1 MLINRRHKKGKQM
14 RTEYLALSVALCLAS
29 LSANTMAQTTLMH
42 HVNGYTL
49 VDGKLQT
56 FNAIQFTDDKID
68 RLFTL
73 NQALPSATDITSI
86 DGKGKTLLPGLI
98 DAHGHVLGYGLSL
111 LTADLTNTSS
121 EQQAVER
128 AQAFSKNNPTD
139 GWLMGRGWNQELWDS
154 KQFPTKESLDK
165 AFKANPVSF
174 GRVDGHAIWVNSKAL
189 ALAGISSTTVAPE
202 GGEIVKDDQGN
213 PTGVLIDNAMN
224 LVFNIVPDL
233 NQQQLQ
239 STLTLAMDSLASYG
253 LTSVHDAGI
262 NIDNIK
268 AYQQLAANNAMS
280 VRVNGMLSVEDP
292 RFTTI
297 LKQGHITTA
306 DNMFK
311 VDSVKI
317 SADGALGSRG
327 AALIKEYSDQPGHKG
342 LMLYSDDQLGKLI
355 LQSMKAGFQVNTH
368 AIGDNANQVVLDKYQ
383 TAIAETDSK
392 ALRHRIEHA
401 QILDLADIPR
411 FAQLGVIASIQAT
424 HATSDKNMAENRL
437 GKARLAGAYAWR
449 KLLNANAVI
458 ANGSDFPIESPNP
471 FFGLHASVTRQDH
484 VNQPLDGWLATEK
497 LSRIEALKSFTI
509 DAAYAGHQEQLLGSL
524 EPGKKADF
532 ILVED
537 DYFTIDPQQIWQ
549 NKVIATWVNGRKVF
563 AQE

>member
-1 MLINRRHKKGKQM
+1 MLINRRHKKGKPM
-14 RTEYLALSVALCLAS
+14 RKEYLALSVALSLAS
-29 LSANTMAQTTLMH
+29 LSANTMAQTTLVH

-202 GGEIVKDDQGN
+202 GGEIVKDEQGN

-262 NIDNIK
+262 SIDNIN

-292 RFTTI
+292 RFTSI

-383 TAIAETDSK
+383 TTIAATDSK

-411 FAQLGVIASIQAT
+411 FAPTWGYRIDS
-424 HATSDKNMAENRL
+424 S
-437 GKARLAGAYAWR
+437 
-449 KLLNANAVI
+449 
-458 ANGSDFPIESPNP
+458 NP
-471 FFGLHASVTRQDH
+471 RHQRQKH
-484 VNQPLDGWLATEK
+484 
-497 LSRIEALKSFTI
+497 
-509 DAAYAGHQEQLLGSL
+509 
-524 EPGKKADF
+524 
-532 ILVED
+532 
-537 DYFTIDPQQIWQ
+537 
-549 NKVIATWVNGRKVF
+549 GRKPF
-563 AQE
+563 R

>member
-1 MLINRRHKKGKQM
+1 MKRDNKMKKG
-14 RTEYLALSVALCLAS
+14 YLALSVALGFAG
-29 LSANTMAQTTLMH
+29 LSASSMAQTTLVH

-49 VDGKLQT
+49 VNGKLQT

-73 NQALPSATDITSI
+73 NQTLPTATDITSI
-86 DGKGKTLLPGLI
+86 DGQGKTLLPGLI

-121 EQQAVER
+121 EQDAVAR
-128 AQAFSKNNPTD
+128 AQAFNSKNPTD

-154 KQFPTKESLDK
+154 KQFPNKESLDK
-165 AFKANPVSF
+165 AFSANPVSF

-213 PTGVLIDNAMN
+213 PTGVLIDNAMS
-224 LVFNIVPDL
+224 LVFNVIPEL
-233 NQQQLQ
+233 NPQQLE
-239 STLTLAMDSLASYG
+239 STLILAMDSLASYG

-262 NIDNIK
+262 SINNIN
-268 AYQQLAANNAMS
+268 AYQQLAAKKAMS
-280 VRVNGMLSVEDP
+280 LRVNGMLSVEDP
-292 RFTTI
+292 RFDSI
-297 LKQGHITTA
+297 LKQGFITTA
-306 DNMFK
+306 DDMFK

-327 AALIKEYSDQPGHKG
+327 AALIKEYSDQPGHNG
-342 LMLYSDDQLGKLI
+342 LLLYSDEQLGKLI

-383 TAIAETDSK
+383 TAIAATDSK

-401 QILDLADIPR
+401 QVLDLADIPR
-411 FAQLGVIASIQAT
+411 FSKLGVIASIQAT

-484 VNQPLDGWLATEK
+484 INKPLGGWLATEK
-497 LSRIEALKSFTI
+497 LSRIEAFKSFTI
-509 DAAYAGHQEQLLGSL
+509 DAAYAGHQEKLLGTL

-537 DYFTIDPQQIWQ
+537 DYFAINPHKIWQ
-549 NKVIATWVNGRKVF
+549 NKVIATWVDGRKVF

>member
-1 MLINRRHKKGKQM
+1 MMKK
-14 RTEYLALSVALCLAS
+14 RYLTLSVALCLTG
-29 LSANTMAQTTLMH
+29 LSASTVAQTTLVH
-42 HVNGYTL
+42 DVNGYTL
-49 VDGKLQT
+49 VGGKLQT

-68 RLFTL
+68 RLFTKD
-73 NQALPSATDITSI
+73 QTLPSASNIATI

-98 DAHGHVLGYGLSL
+98 DAHGHVLSYGLSL

-121 EQQAVER
+121 EQDAVVR
-128 AQAFSKNNPTD
+128 AQAFIKKNPTD
-139 GWLMGRGWNQELWDS
+139 SWLMGRGWNQELWDN
-154 KQFPTKESLDK
+154 KQFPSKESLDK
-165 AFKANPVSF
+165 AFSANPVSF
-174 GRVDGHAIWVNSKAL
+174 GRIDGHAIWVNSKAL
-189 ALAGISSTTVAPE
+189 ALAGISANTVSPE
-202 GGEIVKDDQGN
+202 GGEIVKDEQGN

-224 LVFNIVPDL
+224 LVFNVIPDL
-233 NQQQLQ
+233 NQQQLE

-262 NIDNIK
+262 SISNIK

-292 RFTTI
+292 RFDSI
-297 LKQGHITTA
+297 LKQGHITTT
-306 DNMFK
+306 DDMFK

-342 LMLYSDDQLGKLI
+342 LMLYSDEQLGKLI
-355 LQSMKAGFQVNTH
+355 LQAMKAGFQVNTH
-368 AIGDNANQVVLDKYQ
+368 AIGDNANQVVLNKYQ
-383 TAIAETDSK
+383 TAIASTDSK
-392 ALRHRIEHA
+392 ALRHRVEHA
-401 QILDLADIPR
+401 QILDLADVPR
-411 FAQLGVIASIQAT
+411 FAQLGVIASVQAT

-484 VNQPLDGWLATEK
+484 LNKPLDGWLAGEK
-497 LSRIEALKSFTI
+497 LSRIEAFKSFTI
-509 DAAYAGHQEQLLGSL
+509 DAAYAGHQEQLLGTL
-524 EPGKKADF
+524 EAGKKADF

-537 DYFTIDPQQIWQ
+537 DYFAINPQQIWQ
-549 NKVIATWVNGRKVF
+549 NKVIATWVNGRQVF
-563 AQE
+563 VKE

>member
-1 MLINRRHKKGKQM
+1 MKK
-14 RTEYLALSVALCLAS
+14 RYLTLSVALCLTG
-29 LSANTMAQTTLMH
+29 LSASTVAQTTLVH
-42 HVNGYTL
+42 DVNGYTL
-49 VDGKLQT
+49 VGGKLQT

-68 RLFTL
+68 RLFTKD
-73 NQALPSATDITSI
+73 QTLPSASNIATI

-98 DAHGHVLGYGLSL
+98 DAHGHVLSYGLSL

-121 EQQAVER
+121 EQDAVVR
-128 AQAFSKNNPTD
+128 AQAFIKKNPTD
-139 GWLMGRGWNQELWDS
+139 SWLMGRGWNQELWDN
-154 KQFPTKESLDK
+154 KQFPSKESLDK
-165 AFKANPVSF
+165 AFSANPVSF
-174 GRVDGHAIWVNSKAL
+174 GRIDGHAIWVNSKAL
-189 ALAGISSTTVAPE
+189 ALAGISANTVSPE
-202 GGEIVKDDQGN
+202 GGEIVRDEQGN

-224 LVFNIVPDL
+224 LVFNVIPDL
-233 NQQQLQ
+233 NQQQLE

-262 NIDNIK
+262 SISNIK

-292 RFTTI
+292 RFDSI
-297 LKQGHITTA
+297 LKQGHITTT
-306 DNMFK
+306 DDMFK

-342 LMLYSDDQLGKLI
+342 LMLYSDEQLGKLI
-355 LQSMKAGFQVNTH
+355 LQAMKAGFQVNTH
-368 AIGDNANQVVLDKYQ
+368 AIGDNANQVVLNKYQ
-383 TAIAETDSK
+383 TAIASTDSK
-392 ALRHRIEHA
+392 ALRHRVEHA
-401 QILDLADIPR
+401 QILDLADVPR
-411 FAQLGVIASIQAT
+411 FAQLGVIASVQAT

-484 VNQPLDGWLATEK
+484 LNKPLDGWLAGEK
-497 LSRIEALKSFTI
+497 LSRIEAFKSFTI
-509 DAAYAGHQEQLLGSL
+509 DAAYAGHQEQLLGTL
-524 EPGKKADF
+524 EAGKKADF

-537 DYFTIDPQQIWQ
+537 DYFAINPQQIWQ
-549 NKVIATWVNGRKVF
+549 NKVIATWVNGRQVF
-563 AQE
+563 VKE

>member
-1 MLINRRHKKGKQM
+1 M
-14 RTEYLALSVALCLAS
+14 RKAYLALSVALCFAS
-29 LSANTMAQTTLMH
+29 VSANTMAQTTLVH

-98 DAHGHVLGYGLSL
+98 DAHGHVLSYGLSL

-139 GWLMGRGWNQELWDS
+139 GWLMGRGWNQELWNS

-165 AFKANPVSF
+165 AFSANPVSF

-189 ALAGISSTTVAPE
+189 ALAGISSTTMAPE
-202 GGEIVKDDQGN
+202 GGEIVKDEQGN

-224 LVFNIVPDL
+224 LVFNIIPDL

-262 NIDNIK
+262 SIDNIK

-355 LQSMKAGFQVNTH
+355 LLSMKAGFQVNTH

-383 TAIAETDSK
+383 TAIAATDSK

-411 FAQLGVIASIQAT
+411 FSKLGVIASIQAT

-537 DYFTIDPQQIWQ
+537 DYFTVDSPQIWQ

>member
-1 MLINRRHKKGKQM
+1 M
-14 RTEYLALSVALCLAS
+14 RKEYLALSVALSLAS
-29 LSANTMAQTTLMH
+29 LSVNCMAQTTLMH

-128 AQAFSKNNPTD
+128 AQVFSKNNPTD

-202 GGEIVKDDQGN
+202 GGEIVKDEQGN

-292 RFTTI
+292 RFTST

-342 LMLYSDDQLGKLI
+342 LMLYSDEQLGKLI

-383 TAIAETDSK
+383 TAIAATDSK

-524 EPGKKADF
+524 ESSKKADF

-563 AQE
+563 AKE

>member
-1 MLINRRHKKGKQM
+1 M
-14 RTEYLALSVALCLAS
+14 RKEYLALSVALSLAS
-29 LSANTMAQTTLMH
+29 LSANTMAQTTLVH

-202 GGEIVKDDQGN
+202 GGEIVKDEQGN

-292 RFTTI
+292 RFTSI

-383 TAIAETDSK
+383 TAIAATDSK

-411 FAQLGVIASIQAT
+411 FSKLGVIASIQAT

-563 AQE
+563 AKE

>member
-1 MLINRRHKKGKQM
+1 M
-14 RTEYLALSVALCLAS
+14 RKEYLALSITLGLAS
-29 LSANTMAQTTLMH
+29 LGMSANSVAQTTLVH
-42 HVNGYTL
+42 DVNGYS
-49 VDGKLQT
+49 VVNGKLET

-68 RLFTL
+68 QVYRQTPP
-73 NQALPSATDITSI
+73 LPTDAAITVI
-86 DGKGKTLLPGLI
+86 NGQGKTLLPGLI

-111 LTADLTNTSS
+111 LTADLTNTNS

-128 AQAFSKNNPTD
+128 AQVFSKNNPTD

-189 ALAGISSTTVAPE
+189 ALAGISSTIVAPE
-202 GGEIVKDDQGN
+202 GGEIVKDEQGN

-224 LVFNIVPDL
+224 LVFNIIPDL

-262 NIDNIK
+262 SIDSIK

-292 RFTTI
+292 RFTSI

-383 TAIAETDSK
+383 TTIAATDSK

>member
-202 GGEIVKDDQGN
+202 GGEIVKDEQGN

-306 DNMFK
+306 NDMFK

-383 TAIAETDSK
+383 TAIAATDSK

-563 AQE
+563 AKE

>member
-1 MLINRRHKKGKQM
+1 MMKKDYIALLITLG
-14 RTEYLALSVALCLAS
+14 VCS
-29 LSANTMAQTTLMH
+29 LSASTFAQTTLVH
-42 HVNGYTL
+42 DVNGYTL
-49 VDGKLQT
+49 VNGKLHT

-68 RLFTL
+68 RLFTKD
-73 NQALPSATDITSI
+73 QALPIANDIITI

-98 DAHGHVLGYGLSL
+98 DAHGHVLSYGLSL

-121 EQQAVER
+121 EQDAVSR
-128 AQAFSKNNPTD
+128 ALAFLKKNPTD
-139 GWLMGRGWNQELWDS
+139 GWLMGRGWNQELWFS
-154 KQFPTKESLDK
+154 KQFPSKESLDK
-165 AFKANPVSF
+165 AFSANPVSF

-189 ALAGISSTTVAPE
+189 ALAGISASTVSPE
-202 GGEIVKDDQGN
+202 GGEIVKDEQGN

-224 LVFNIVPDL
+224 LVFNIIPDL
-233 NQQQLQ
+233 NQQQLE

-262 NIDNIK
+262 SINNIK
-268 AYQQLAANNAMS
+268 AYQQLAANTAMS

-292 RFTTI
+292 RFDTV
-297 LKQGHITTA
+297 LKQGHINTS
-306 DNMFK
+306 DDMFK

-342 LMLYSDDQLGKLI
+342 LMLYSDKQLGKLI
-355 LQSMKAGFQVNTH
+355 LQAMKAGFQVNTH
-368 AIGDNANQVVLDKYQ
+368 AIGDNANQVVLNKYQ
-383 TAIAETDSK
+383 SAIAKTDSK

-401 QILDLADIPR
+401 QILDLADVPR
-411 FAQLGVIASIQAT
+411 FAQLDVIASVQAT

-484 VNQPLDGWLATEK
+484 LNKPLDGWLAGEK
-497 LSRIEALKSFTI
+497 LSRIEAFKSFTI
-509 DAAYAGHQEQLLGSL
+509 DAAYAGHQEQLLGTL
-524 EPGKKADF
+524 ESGKKADF

-537 DYFTIDPQQIWQ
+537 DYFAINPQQIWQ
-549 NKVIATWVNGRKVF
+549 NKVIATWVNGRQVF
-563 AQE
+563 VKGEE

>member
-1 MLINRRHKKGKQM
+1 M
-14 RTEYLALSVALCLAS
+14 RKEYLALSVALSLAS
-29 LSANTMAQTTLMH
+29 LSANTIAQTTLVH

-128 AQAFSKNNPTD
+128 AKAFSKNNPTD

-202 GGEIVKDDQGN
+202 GGEIVKDEQGN

-224 LVFNIVPDL
+224 LVFNIIPDL

-262 NIDNIK
+262 SIDNIK

-292 RFTTI
+292 RFTSI

-342 LMLYSDDQLGKLI
+342 LMLYSDEQLSKLI

-383 TAIAETDSK
+383 TAIAATDSK

-401 QILDLADIPR
+401 QIVDLADIPR
-411 FAQLGVIASIQAT
+411 FSKLGVIASIQAT

>member
-1 MLINRRHKKGKQM
+1 M
-14 RTEYLALSVALCLAS
+14 RKEYLALSVALYLAS
-29 LSANTMAQTTLMH
+29 LSSNTMAQTTLVH

-98 DAHGHVLGYGLSL
+98 DAHSHVLGYGLSL

-128 AQAFSKNNPTD
+128 AKAFSKNNPTD

-202 GGEIVKDDQGN
+202 GGEIVKDEQGN

-224 LVFNIVPDL
+224 LVFNIIPDL

-262 NIDNIK
+262 SIDNIK

-292 RFTTI
+292 RFTSI

-306 DNMFK
+306 NDMFK

-342 LMLYSDDQLGKLI
+342 LMLYSDEQLGKLI

-383 TAIAETDSK
+383 TAIAATDSK

-411 FAQLGVIASIQAT
+411 FSKLGVIASIQAT

-471 FFGLHASVTRQDH
+471 FFGLHSSVTRQDH

>member
-1 MLINRRHKKGKQM
+1 M
-14 RTEYLALSVALCLAS
+14 RKEYLALSVALCLAS

-165 AFKANPVSF
+165 AFKVNPVSF

-202 GGEIVKDDQGN
+202 GGEIVKDEQGN

-224 LVFNIVPDL
+224 LVFNIIPDL

-262 NIDNIK
+262 SIDNIK

-292 RFTTI
+292 RFTSI

-327 AALIKEYSDQPGHKG
+327 AALINEYSDQPGHKG
-342 LMLYSDDQLGKLI
+342 LMLYSDEQLGKLI

-383 TAIAETDSK
+383 TAIAATDSK

-411 FAQLGVIASIQAT
+411 FSKLGVIASIQAT

-471 FFGLHASVTRQDH
+471 FFGLHSSVTRQDH

-549 NKVIATWVNGRKVF
+549 NKVTATWVNGRKVF
-563 AQE
+563 AKE

>member
-1 MLINRRHKKGKQM
+1 M
-14 RTEYLALSVALCLAS
+14 RKEYLALSVALSLAS
-29 LSANTMAQTTLMH
+29 LSANTMAQTTLVH

-202 GGEIVKDDQGN
+202 GGEIVKDEQGN

-262 NIDNIK
+262 SIDNIN

-292 RFTTI
+292 RFTSI

-383 TAIAETDSK
+383 TTIAATDSK

-484 VNQPLDGWLATEK
+484 VNQPLDGWLSTEK

-563 AQE
+563 AKE

>member
-1 MLINRRHKKGKQM
+1 M
-14 RTEYLALSVALCLAS
+14 RKEYLALSVALSLAS
-29 LSANTMAQTTLMH
+29 LSVNCMAQTTLMH

-73 NQALPSATDITSI
+73 NQALPSVTDITSI

-139 GWLMGRGWNQELWDS
+139 GWLMGRGWNQELWNS

-202 GGEIVKDDQGN
+202 GGEIVKDEQDN

-224 LVFNIVPDL
+224 LVFNIIPDL

-306 DNMFK
+306 NDMFK

-342 LMLYSDDQLGKLI
+342 LMLYSDEQLGKLI

-383 TAIAETDSK
+383 TAITATDSK

-471 FFGLHASVTRQDH
+471 FFGLHSSVTRQDH

-549 NKVIATWVNGRKVF
+549 NKVISTWVNGRKVF
-563 AQE
+563 AKE

>member
-1 MLINRRHKKGKQM
+1 M

-202 GGEIVKDDQGN
+202 GGEIVKDEQGN

>member
-1 MLINRRHKKGKQM
+1 MKK
-14 RTEYLALSVALCLAS
+14 RYLTLSMALCLTG
-29 LSANTMAQTTLMH
+29 LSASTVAQTTLVH
-42 HVNGYTL
+42 DVNGYTL
-49 VDGKLQT
+49 VGGKLQT

-68 RLFTL
+68 RLFTKD
-73 NQALPSATDITSI
+73 QTLPSASNIATI

-98 DAHGHVLGYGLSL
+98 DAHGHVLSYGLSL

-121 EQQAVER
+121 EQDAVVR
-128 AQAFSKNNPTD
+128 AQAFIKKNPTD
-139 GWLMGRGWNQELWDS
+139 SWLMGRGWNQELWDN
-154 KQFPTKESLDK
+154 KQFPSKESLDK
-165 AFKANPVSF
+165 AFSANPVSF
-174 GRVDGHAIWVNSKAL
+174 GRIDGHAIWVNSKAL
-189 ALAGISSTTVAPE
+189 ALAGISANTVSPE
-202 GGEIVKDDQGN
+202 GGEIVKDEQGN

-224 LVFNIVPDL
+224 LVFNVIPDL
-233 NQQQLQ
+233 NQQQLE

-262 NIDNIK
+262 SISNIK

-292 RFTTI
+292 RFDSI
-297 LKQGHITTA
+297 LKQGHITTT
-306 DNMFK
+306 DDMFK

-342 LMLYSDDQLGKLI
+342 LMLYSDEQLGKLI
-355 LQSMKAGFQVNTH
+355 LQAMKAGFQVNTH
-368 AIGDNANQVVLDKYQ
+368 AIGDNANQVVLNKYQ
-383 TAIAETDSK
+383 TAIASTDSK
-392 ALRHRIEHA
+392 ALRHRVEHA
-401 QILDLADIPR
+401 QILDLADVPR
-411 FAQLGVIASIQAT
+411 FAQLGVIASVQAT

-484 VNQPLDGWLATEK
+484 LNKPLDGWLAGEK
-497 LSRIEALKSFTI
+497 LSRIEAFKSFTI
-509 DAAYAGHQEQLLGSL
+509 DAAYAGHQEQLLGTL
-524 EPGKKADF
+524 EAGKKADF

-537 DYFTIDPQQIWQ
+537 DYFAINPQQIWQ
-549 NKVIATWVNGRKVF
+549 NKVIATWVNGRQVF
-563 AQE
+563 VKE

>member
-1 MLINRRHKKGKQM
+1 MMKK
-14 RTEYLALSVALCLAS
+14 RYLTLSMALCLTG
-29 LSANTMAQTTLMH
+29 LSASTVAQTTLVH
-42 HVNGYTL
+42 DVNGYTL
-49 VDGKLQT
+49 VGGKLQT

-68 RLFTL
+68 RLFTKD
-73 NQALPSATDITSI
+73 QTLPSASNIATI

-98 DAHGHVLGYGLSL
+98 DAHGHVLSYGLSL

-121 EQQAVER
+121 EQDAVVR
-128 AQAFSKNNPTD
+128 AQAFIKKNPTD
-139 GWLMGRGWNQELWDS
+139 SWLMGRGWNQELWDN
-154 KQFPTKESLDK
+154 KQFPSKESLDK
-165 AFKANPVSF
+165 AFSANPVSF
-174 GRVDGHAIWVNSKAL
+174 GRIDGHAIWVNSKAL
-189 ALAGISSTTVAPE
+189 ALAGISANTVSPE
-202 GGEIVKDDQGN
+202 GGEIVKDEQGN

-224 LVFNIVPDL
+224 LVFNVIPDL
-233 NQQQLQ
+233 NQQQLE

-262 NIDNIK
+262 SISNIK

-292 RFTTI
+292 RFDSI
-297 LKQGHITTA
+297 LKQGHITTT
-306 DNMFK
+306 DDMFK

-342 LMLYSDDQLGKLI
+342 LMLYSDEQLGKLI
-355 LQSMKAGFQVNTH
+355 LQAMKAGFQVNTH
-368 AIGDNANQVVLDKYQ
+368 AIGDNANQVVLNKYQ
-383 TAIAETDSK
+383 TAIASTDSK
-392 ALRHRIEHA
+392 ALRHRVEHA
-401 QILDLADIPR
+401 QILDLADVPR
-411 FAQLGVIASIQAT
+411 FAQLGVIASVQAT

-484 VNQPLDGWLATEK
+484 LNKPLDGWLAGEK
-497 LSRIEALKSFTI
+497 LSRIEAFKSFTI
-509 DAAYAGHQEQLLGSL
+509 DAAYAGHQEQLLGTL
-524 EPGKKADF
+524 EAGKKADF

-537 DYFTIDPQQIWQ
+537 DYFAINPQQIWQ
-549 NKVIATWVNGRKVF
+549 NKVIATWVNGRQVF
-563 AQE
+563 VKE

>member
-1 MLINRRHKKGKQM
+1 MKKG
-14 RTEYLALSVALCLAS
+14 YLVLSVALGFAG
-29 LSANTMAQTTLMH
+29 LSASSMAQTTLVH

-49 VDGKLQT
+49 VNGKLQT

-73 NQALPSATDITSI
+73 NQTLPTATDITSI
-86 DGKGKTLLPGLI
+86 DGQGKTLLPGLI

-121 EQQAVER
+121 EQDAVAR
-128 AQAFSKNNPTD
+128 AQAFNSKNPTD

-165 AFKANPVSF
+165 AFSANPVSF

-213 PTGVLIDNAMN
+213 PTGVLIDNAMS
-224 LVFNIVPDL
+224 LVFNVIPEL
-233 NQQQLQ
+233 NPQQLE
-239 STLTLAMDSLASYG
+239 STLILAMDSLASYG

-262 NIDNIK
+262 SINNIN
-268 AYQQLAANNAMS
+268 AYQQLAAKKAMS
-280 VRVNGMLSVEDP
+280 LRVNGMLSVEAP
-292 RFTTI
+292 RFDSI
-297 LKQGHITTA
+297 LKQGFITTA
-306 DNMFK
+306 DDMFK

-327 AALIKEYSDQPGHKG
+327 AALIKEYSDQPGHNG
-342 LMLYSDDQLGKLI
+342 LLLYSDEQLGKLI

-383 TAIAETDSK
+383 TAIAATDSK

-401 QILDLADIPR
+401 QVLDLADIPR
-411 FAQLGVIASIQAT
+411 FSKLGVIASIQAT

-484 VNQPLDGWLATEK
+484 INKPLGGWLATEK
-497 LSRIEALKSFTI
+497 LSRIEAFKSFTI
-509 DAAYAGHQEQLLGSL
+509 DAAYAGHQEKLLGTL

-537 DYFTIDPQQIWQ
+537 DYFAINPQKIWQ
-549 NKVIATWVNGRKVF
+549 NKVIATWVDGRKVF
-563 AQE
+563 AKE

>member
-1 MLINRRHKKGKQM
+1 M
-14 RTEYLALSVALCLAS
+14 RKEYLALSVALSLAS
-29 LSANTMAQTTLMH
+29 LSANTIAQTTLVH

-128 AQAFSKNNPTD
+128 AKAFSKNNPTD

-202 GGEIVKDDQGN
+202 GGEIVKDEQGN

-262 NIDNIK
+262 SIDNIK

-292 RFTTI
+292 RFTSI

-383 TAIAETDSK
+383 TTIAATDSK

-471 FFGLHASVTRQDH
+471 FFGLHSSVTRQDH

>member
-1 MLINRRHKKGKQM
+1 M
-14 RTEYLALSVALCLAS
+14 RKEYLALSVALSLAS
-29 LSANTMAQTTLMH
+29 LSANTMAQTTLVH

-202 GGEIVKDDQGN
+202 GGEIVKDEQGN

-262 NIDNIK
+262 SIDNIK

-292 RFTTI
+292 RFTSI

-383 TAIAETDSK
+383 TTIAATDSK

-484 VNQPLDGWLATEK
+484 VNQPLDGWLSTEK

-563 AQE
+563 AKE

>member
-1 MLINRRHKKGKQM
+1 M
-14 RTEYLALSVALCLAS
+14 RKEYLALSVALSLAS
-29 LSANTMAQTTLMH
+29 LSVNCMAQTTLMH

-128 AQAFSKNNPTD
+128 AQVFSKNNPTD

-202 GGEIVKDDQGN
+202 GGEIVKDEQGN

-224 LVFNIVPDL
+224 LVFNIIPDL

-262 NIDNIK
+262 SIDNIK

-292 RFTTI
+292 RFTSI

-383 TAIAETDSK
+383 TAIAATDSK

>member
-1 MLINRRHKKGKQM
+1 MKKG
-14 RTEYLALSVALCLAS
+14 YLVLSVALGFAG
-29 LSANTMAQTTLMH
+29 LSASSMAQTTLVH

-49 VDGKLQT
+49 VNGKLQT

-73 NQALPSATDITSI
+73 NQTLPAATDITSI
-86 DGKGKTLLPGLI
+86 DGQGRTLLPGLI

-121 EQQAVER
+121 EQDAVAR
-128 AQAFSKNNPTD
+128 AQAFNSKNPTD

-165 AFKANPVSF
+165 AFSANPVSF

-189 ALAGISSTTVAPE
+189 ALAGISSTIVAPE

-213 PTGVLIDNAMN
+213 PTGVLIDNAMS
-224 LVFNIVPDL
+224 LVFNVIPEL
-233 NQQQLQ
+233 NPQQLE
-239 STLTLAMDSLASYG
+239 STLILAMDSLASYG

-262 NIDNIK
+262 SINNIN
-268 AYQQLAANNAMS
+268 AYQQLAAKKAMS
-280 VRVNGMLSVEDP
+280 LRVNGMLSVEDP
-292 RFTTI
+292 RFDSI
-297 LKQGHITTA
+297 LKQGFITTA
-306 DNMFK
+306 DGMFK

-327 AALIKEYSDQPGHKG
+327 AALIKEYSDQPGHNG
-342 LMLYSDDQLGKLI
+342 LLLYSDEQLGKLI

-383 TAIAETDSK
+383 TAIAATDSK

-401 QILDLADIPR
+401 QVLDLADIPR
-411 FAQLGVIASIQAT
+411 FSKLGVIASIQAT

-484 VNQPLDGWLATEK
+484 INKPLGGWLATEK
-497 LSRIEALKSFTI
+497 LSRIEAFKSFTI
-509 DAAYAGHQEQLLGSL
+509 DAAYAGHQEKLLGTL

-537 DYFTIDPQQIWQ
+537 DYFAINPQKIWQ
-549 NKVIATWVNGRKVF
+549 NKVIATWVDGRKVF
-563 AQE
+563 ARE

>member
-1 MLINRRHKKGKQM
+1 MKRDKQMKKG
-14 RTEYLALSVALCLAS
+14 YLTLSVTLSLAS
-29 LSANTMAQTTLMH
+29 LGLSVSSMAQTTLVH

-49 VDGKLQT
+49 VNGKLQT

-68 RLFTL
+68 RLFSKNQTL
-73 NQALPSATDITSI
+73 PTATDITTI
-86 DGKGKTLLPGLI
+86 DGQGKTLLPGLI

-111 LTADLTNTSS
+111 LTADLTNTNS
-121 EQQAVER
+121 EQDAVAR
-128 AQAFSKNNPTD
+128 AQAFSKKNPTD

-154 KQFPTKESLDK
+154 KQFPSKESLDK
-165 AFKANPVSF
+165 AFSANPVSF

-189 ALAGISSTTVAPE
+189 ARAGISASSVAPE

-213 PTGVLIDNAMN
+213 PTGILIDNAMS
-224 LVFNIVPDL
+224 LVFKVIPDL
-233 NQQQLQ
+233 NQQQLE

-262 NIDNIK
+262 SIDNIN
-268 AYQQLAANNAMS
+268 AYQQLAATKAMS
-280 VRVNGMLSVEDP
+280 IRVNGMLSVEDP
-292 RFTTI
+292 RFNSI
-297 LKQGHITTA
+297 LKQGFITTA
-306 DNMFK
+306 DDMFK

-342 LMLYSDDQLGKLI
+342 LMLYSDKQLDKLI

-368 AIGDNANQVVLDKYQ
+368 AIGDNANRVVLDKYQ
-383 TAIAETDSK
+383 TSIAATDSK
-392 ALRHRIEHA
+392 ARRHRIEHA
-401 QILDLADIPR
+401 QILDLADVPR
-411 FAQLGVIASIQAT
+411 FSQLGVIASIQAT

-449 KLLNANAVI
+449 KLLSANAVI

-484 VNQPLDGWLATEK
+484 INKPLGGWLATEK
-497 LSRIEALKSFTI
+497 LSRIEAFKSFTI
-509 DAAYAGHQEQLLGSL
+509 DAAYAGHQEKLLGTL

-537 DYFTIDPQQIWQ
+537 DYFAINPQKIWQ
-549 NKVIATWVNGRKVF
+549 NNVIATWVDGRKVF
-563 AQE
+563 AKE

>member
-1 MLINRRHKKGKQM
+1 M
-14 RTEYLALSVALCLAS
+14 RKEYLALSVALCLAS

-202 GGEIVKDDQGN
+202 GGEIVKDEQGN

-268 AYQQLAANNAMS
+268 AYQQLATNNAMS

-306 DNMFK
+306 NDMFK

-383 TAIAETDSK
+383 TAIAATDSK

-471 FFGLHASVTRQDH
+471 FFGLHSSVTRQDH

>member
-1 MLINRRHKKGKQM
+1 M
-14 RTEYLALSVALCLAS
+14 RKEYLALSVALSLAS
-29 LSANTMAQTTLMH
+29 LSANTIAQTTLVH

-202 GGEIVKDDQGN
+202 GGEIVKDEQGN

-224 LVFNIVPDL
+224 LVFNIIPDL

-262 NIDNIK
+262 SIDNIK

-292 RFTTI
+292 RFTSI

-342 LMLYSDDQLGKLI
+342 LMLYSDEQLSKLI

-383 TAIAETDSK
+383 TAIAATDSK

-411 FAQLGVIASIQAT
+411 FSKLGVIASIQAT

>member
-1 MLINRRHKKGKQM
+1 MMKKG
-14 RTEYLALSVALCLAS
+14 YLALLITLGICS
-29 LSANTMAQTTLMH
+29 LSANTLAQTTLVH
-42 HVNGYTL
+42 DVNGYTL
-49 VDGKLQT
+49 VNGKLQT

-68 RLFTL
+68 RLFTKE
-73 NQALPSATDITSI
+73 QTLPTANDITTI

-98 DAHGHVLGYGLSL
+98 DAHGHVLSYGLSL
-111 LTADLTNTSS
+111 LTADLTNTNS
-121 EQQAVER
+121 EQDAVSR
-128 AQAFSKNNPTD
+128 AQAFIKKNPTD
-139 GWLMGRGWNQELWDS
+139 GWLMGRGWNQELWFS
-154 KQFPTKESLDK
+154 KQFPSKESLDK
-165 AFKANPVSF
+165 AFNANPVSF

-189 ALAGISSTTVAPE
+189 ALAGISASTVSPE

-224 LVFNIVPDL
+224 LVFNIIPDL
-233 NQQQLQ
+233 NQQQLE
-239 STLTLAMDSLASYG
+239 STLILAMDSLASYG

-262 NIDNIK
+262 SINNIK
-268 AYQQLAANNAMS
+268 AYQQLAANNVMS

-292 RFTTI
+292 RFDTV
-297 LKQGHITTA
+297 LKQGHINTS
-306 DNMFK
+306 DDMFK

-342 LMLYSDDQLGKLI
+342 LMLYSDEQLGKLI
-355 LQSMKAGFQVNTH
+355 LQAMKAGFQVNTH
-368 AIGDNANQVVLDKYQ
+368 AIGDNANQVVLNKYQ
-383 TAIAETDSK
+383 TAIAATDSK
-392 ALRHRIEHA
+392 ALRHRVEHA
-401 QILDLADIPR
+401 QILDLADVPR
-411 FAQLGVIASIQAT
+411 FAQLGVIASVQAT

-484 VNQPLDGWLATEK
+484 LNKPLDGWLAGEK
-497 LSRIEALKSFTI
+497 LSRIEAFKSFTI
-509 DAAYAGHQEQLLGSL
+509 DAAYAGHQEQLLGTL
-524 EPGKKADF
+524 ESGKKADF

-537 DYFTIDPQQIWQ
+537 DYFAINPQQIWQ
-549 NKVIATWVNGRKVF
+549 NKIIATWVNGRQVF
-563 AQE
+563 VRE

>member
-128 AQAFSKNNPTD
+128 AKAFSKNNPTD

-202 GGEIVKDDQGN
+202 GGEIVKDEQGN

-306 DNMFK
+306 NDMFK

-383 TAIAETDSK
+383 TAIAATDSK

>member
-1 MLINRRHKKGKQM
+1 M
-14 RTEYLALSVALCLAS
+14 RKEYLALSVALCLAS

-73 NQALPSATDITSI
+73 NQALPSAIDITSV

-306 DNMFK
+306 NDMFK

-383 TAIAETDSK
+383 TTIAATDSK

>member
-1 MLINRRHKKGKQM
+1 MKKG
-14 RTEYLALSVALCLAS
+14 YLALLITLGICS
-29 LSANTMAQTTLMH
+29 LSANTLAQTTLVH
-42 HVNGYTL
+42 DVNGYTL
-49 VDGKLQT
+49 VNGKLQT

-68 RLFTL
+68 RLFTKE
-73 NQALPSATDITSI
+73 QTLPTANDITTI

-98 DAHGHVLGYGLSL
+98 DAHGHVLSYGLSL
-111 LTADLTNTSS
+111 LTADLTNTNS
-121 EQQAVER
+121 EQDAVSR
-128 AQAFSKNNPTD
+128 AQAFIKKNPTD
-139 GWLMGRGWNQELWDS
+139 GWLMGRGWNQELWFS
-154 KQFPTKESLDK
+154 KQFPSKESLDK
-165 AFKANPVSF
+165 AFNANPVSF

-189 ALAGISSTTVAPE
+189 ALAGISASTVSPE

-224 LVFNIVPDL
+224 LVFNIIPDL
-233 NQQQLQ
+233 NQQQLE
-239 STLTLAMDSLASYG
+239 STLILAMDSLASYG

-262 NIDNIK
+262 SINNIK
-268 AYQQLAANNAMS
+268 AYQQLAANNVMS

-292 RFTTI
+292 RFDTV
-297 LKQGHITTA
+297 LKQGHINTS
-306 DNMFK
+306 DDMFK

-342 LMLYSDDQLGKLI
+342 LMLYSDEQLGKLI
-355 LQSMKAGFQVNTH
+355 LQAMKAGFQVNTH
-368 AIGDNANQVVLDKYQ
+368 AIGDNANQVVLNKYQ
-383 TAIAETDSK
+383 TAIAATDSK
-392 ALRHRIEHA
+392 ALRHRVEHA
-401 QILDLADIPR
+401 QILDLADVPR
-411 FAQLGVIASIQAT
+411 FAQLGVIASVQAT

-484 VNQPLDGWLATEK
+484 LNKPLDGWLAGEK
-497 LSRIEALKSFTI
+497 LSRIEAFKSFTI
-509 DAAYAGHQEQLLGSL
+509 DAAYAGHQEQLLGTL
-524 EPGKKADF
+524 ESGKKADF

-537 DYFTIDPQQIWQ
+537 DYFAINPQQIWQ
-549 NKVIATWVNGRKVF
+549 NKIIATWVNGRQVF
-563 AQE
+563 VRE

>member
-1 MLINRRHKKGKQM
+1 M
-14 RTEYLALSVALCLAS
+14 RKEYLALSVALYLAS
-29 LSANTMAQTTLMH
+29 LSANTMAQTTLVH

-49 VDGKLQT
+49 VDEKLQT

-128 AQAFSKNNPTD
+128 AKAFSKNNPTD

-202 GGEIVKDDQGN
+202 GGEIVKDEQGN

-262 NIDNIK
+262 SIDNIK

-292 RFTTI
+292 RFTSI

-383 TAIAETDSK
+383 TAIAATDSK

-471 FFGLHASVTRQDH
+471 FFGLHSSVTRQDH

-537 DYFTIDPQQIWQ
+537 DYFTVDPQLIWQ

-563 AQE
+563 AKE

>member
-1 MLINRRHKKGKQM
+1 M
-14 RTEYLALSVALCLAS
+14 RKEYLALSVALCLAS
-29 LSANTMAQTTLMH
+29 LSANTMAKTTLMH

-306 DNMFK
+306 NDMFK

-383 TAIAETDSK
+383 TAIAATDSK

-563 AQE
+563 AKE

>member
-1 MLINRRHKKGKQM
+1 M
-14 RTEYLALSVALCLAS
+14 RKEYLALSVALCLAS
-29 LSANTMAQTTLMH
+29 LSANTMAQTTLVH

-202 GGEIVKDDQGN
+202 GGEIVKDEQGN

-224 LVFNIVPDL
+224 LVFNIIPDL

-262 NIDNIK
+262 SIDNIK

-306 DNMFK
+306 NDMFK

-342 LMLYSDDQLGKLI
+342 LMLYSDEQLSKLI

-383 TAIAETDSK
+383 TAIAATDSK

-411 FAQLGVIASIQAT
+411 FSKLGVIASIQAT

>member
-1 MLINRRHKKGKQM
+1 MMKK
-14 RTEYLALSVALCLAS
+14 RYLTLSVALCLTG
-29 LSANTMAQTTLMH
+29 LSASTVAQTTLVH
-42 HVNGYTL
+42 DVNGYTL
-49 VDGKLQT
+49 VGGKLQT

-68 RLFTL
+68 RLFTKD
-73 NQALPSATDITSI
+73 QTLPSASNIATI

-98 DAHGHVLGYGLSL
+98 DAHGHVLSYGLSL

-121 EQQAVER
+121 EQDAVVR
-128 AQAFSKNNPTD
+128 AQAFIKKNPTD
-139 GWLMGRGWNQELWDS
+139 SWLMGRGWNQELWDN
-154 KQFPTKESLDK
+154 KQFPSKESLDK
-165 AFKANPVSF
+165 AFSANPVSF
-174 GRVDGHAIWVNSKAL
+174 GRIDGHAIWVNSKAL
-189 ALAGISSTTVAPE
+189 ALAGISANTVSPE
-202 GGEIVKDDQGN
+202 GGEIVRDEQGN

-224 LVFNIVPDL
+224 LVFNVIPDL
-233 NQQQLQ
+233 NQQQLE

-262 NIDNIK
+262 SISNIK

-292 RFTTI
+292 RFDSI
-297 LKQGHITTA
+297 LKQGHITTT
-306 DNMFK
+306 DDMFK

-342 LMLYSDDQLGKLI
+342 LMLYSDEQLGKLI
-355 LQSMKAGFQVNTH
+355 LQAMKAGFQVNTH
-368 AIGDNANQVVLDKYQ
+368 AIGDNANQVVLNKYQ
-383 TAIAETDSK
+383 TAIASTDSK
-392 ALRHRIEHA
+392 ALRHRVEHA
-401 QILDLADIPR
+401 QILDLADVPR
-411 FAQLGVIASIQAT
+411 FAQLGVIASVQAT

-484 VNQPLDGWLATEK
+484 LNKPLDGWLAGEK
-497 LSRIEALKSFTI
+497 LSRIEAFKSFTI
-509 DAAYAGHQEQLLGSL
+509 DAAYAGHQEQLLGTL
-524 EPGKKADF
+524 EAGKKADF

-537 DYFTIDPQQIWQ
+537 DYFAINPQQIWQ
-549 NKVIATWVNGRKVF
+549 NKVIATWVNGRQVF
-563 AQE
+563 VKE